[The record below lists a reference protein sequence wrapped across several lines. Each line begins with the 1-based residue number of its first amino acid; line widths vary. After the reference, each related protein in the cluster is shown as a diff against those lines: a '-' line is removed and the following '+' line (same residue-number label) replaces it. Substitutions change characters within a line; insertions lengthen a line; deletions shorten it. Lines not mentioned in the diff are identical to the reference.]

1 MRRSLFRVVAGLA
14 VYGAL
19 MLVLVLAVFRPVAGL
34 VPPSEPP
41 VHPLVAFAIYVT
53 LAVLLFEWTV
63 RQMVSPWRAAFVLG
77 AAQFILVNVDMVLRG
92 DRAFTTAAAS
102 TLVLAITWAGL
113 ALVYS
118 LVDRSVSRK
127 SSVHANG
134 SM

>member
-19 MLVLVLAVFRPVAGL
+19 MLVLVLAVFRPVAGV

-41 VHPLVAFAIYVT
+41 VHPLFAFAVYVV

-63 RQMVSPWRAAFVLG
+63 RRMVSPWRAAFVLG

-102 TLVLAITWAGL
+102 TLVLAVTWAGL
-113 ALVYS
+113 ALFYLIMNRRIS
-118 LVDRSVSRK
+118 RSDGK
-127 SSVHANG
+127 
-134 SM
+134 